1 MVVDMR
7 RKNVKEAHRD
17 PADQAIEAELVR
29 RDAEAL
35 PFNFFSF
42 VVAAWPEVEQYQF
55 KDGMHVQAIC
65 EHLQAC
71 AERRIKSLCINV
83 PPRLGKST
91 LCSVLFPAWMLARSA
106 QETLLF
112 ASYSQT
118 LANRDSVKTRALVES
133 DWYQARFPHVKI
145 RDDSNLKTA
154 FITTEGGGRQ
164 CTSVGGTVT
173 GLGGSFL
180 ILDDPL
186 NASDGDSPTVRE
198 TANQWF
204 QESWYNRVAGDPDNA
219 VRVVI
224 MQRLHSRDV
233 SAICKDSKWD
243 MLMLPME
250 YEGKSDPT
258 SLGWIDPRTE
268 FGELLWPTQWSAPAV
283 AKMKTTLGSYAYAGQ
298 YQQRPVPRGGGVIK
312 RSWLRY
318 WYDPNVVANPTPIQ
332 VQDAVGEWF
341 EAPQEALVLPANAAT
356 ISSWDCSFKGGI
368 KADYVVGQ
376 TWFKNGAKFYL
387 LDQCRAKMDF
397 PDTITAVRDVY
408 SKWRPLPT
416 LIEGKANG
424 PAVISA
430 LRGEIPGLLEV
441 NPEGGKE
448 SRLSSVAPLFE
459 SGNVYLPHPCMYAWV
474 EESIT
479 ELVTFPK
486 APHDDVADALSQALV
501 HMRDRRAEVVDM
513 GATYGDSRGAGAEE
527 MITDSYWAN

>member
-7 RKNVKEAHRD
+7 RKNVKGVHRD
-17 PADQAIEAELVR
+17 PVDQAIEAELVR
-29 RDAEAL
+29 RDSDAL
-35 PFNFFSF
+35 PQDFYSF
-42 VVAAWPEVEQYQF
+42 VVAAWPEVEQYPF
-55 KDGMHVQAIC
+55 KDGLHVRSIC

-71 AERRIKSLCINV
+71 AERRIKALCINI

-91 LCSVLFPAWMLARSA
+91 LCSVMFPAWMLARSP

-112 ASYSQT
+112 ASYSQL

-219 VRVVI
+219 VRIVI

-233 SAICKDSKWD
+233 SALCKESGWD

-268 FGELLWPTQWSAPAV
+268 FGDLLWPEQWSRPAV
-283 AKMKTTLGSYAYAGQ
+283 EKMKKTLGSYAYAGQ
-298 YQQRPVPRGGGVIK
+298 YQQRPAPRGGGVIK
-312 RSWLRY
+312 RAWVRY
-318 WYDPNVVANPTPIQ
+318 WYDPTVVVDPPAVQ
-332 VQDAVGEWF
+332 VQDSTGAWFDAV
-341 EAPQEALVLPANAAT
+341 QEAMTVPPNAPT
-356 ISSWDCSFKGGI
+356 VSSWDCSFKGGI

-376 TWFKNGAKFYL
+376 TWLRSGANFYM
-387 LDQCRAKMDF
+387 LDQSRDKMDF
-397 PDTITAVRDVY
+397 PDTVAAVRDVY
-408 SKWRPLPT
+408 NKWRPLPT

-448 SRLSSVAPLFE
+448 SRLSAVAPLFE
-459 SGNVYLPHPCMYAWV
+459 SGNVYLPHPAMFPWV

-513 GATYGDSRGAGAEE
+513 EATYGDSRDSSSEDLL
-527 MITDSYWAN
+527 MVSYWDN